1 MSQGLLEVLAEFF
14 DAIGSQ
20 KAHWY
25 RVFDPGN
32 GDEAYP
38 LIQSTFPSLASLM
51 KMESVFIWELFLV
64 VGLVRK
70 KLHHGAYILYADRG
84 AWDSFIQNF
93 GLGMETTFFSI
104 KNKKSL
110 YIKVGEWS
118 NTRHLSRTPGNIWK
132 EASKRGFYDIPKL
145 RISSAAIK
153 LARNIGKQ
161 FTNNG
166 VCARRLLANA
176 KTIFEDIQ
184 GYLLHYENDEKCSA
198 EYILHFCGLYSSI
211 FTTLDLITAKLRI
224 KSGNTTVEDHDTLE
238 RSLRIFKELWDSADL
253 SYTPKVHSL
262 LNHAA
267 KQMRRFNG
275 IGDLLED
282 DVEKMHQIAGNF
294 ESRASRLKSANNRSF
309 TQAKMEAMSHNN
321 AVRKCIEQSQ
331 QQSKRKSDDEKPSF
345 KESFKVQKTERNQK
359 RLDTVK
365 RIEDNPP
372 PKLITAYKKL
382 KEDIKKLSSNA

>member
-1 MSQGLLEVLAEFF
+1 MEKAKQKELEADVKTKRSHYFF
-14 DAIGSQ
+14 TK
-20 KAHWY
+20 KA
-25 RVFDPGN
+25 F
-32 GDEAYP
+32 
-38 LIQSTFPSLASLM
+38 
-51 KMESVFIWELFLV
+51 KELRM
-64 VGLVRK
+64 RK
-70 KLHHGAYILYADRG
+70 TKADRPVR
-84 AWDSFIQNF
+84 AEVQ
-93 GLGMETTFFSI
+93 SI
-104 KNKKSL
+104 LEK
-110 YIKVGEWS
+110 YE
-118 NTRHLSRTPGNIWK
+118 
-132 EASKRGFYDIPKL
+132 
-145 RISSAAIK
+145 ISSAAYHGGD
-153 LARNIGKQ
+153 L
-161 FTNNG
+161 NG
-166 VCARRLLANA
+166 VCARCLLANA

-294 ESRASRLKSANNRSF
+294 ESRASRLKSANNRAF
-309 TQAKMEAMSHNN
+309 AQAKMEAMSHNN

-359 RLDTVK
+359 RLDTIK